1 MVKNVLIGKDTARRP
16 SRCTIVGR
24 FVGLRFI
31 LRQAAWLTAGFAA
44 ARFDDTR
51 WLQKR

>member
-1 MVKNVLIGKDTARRP
+1 MVKNVLIGKNMVRRAAP
-16 SRCTIVGR
+16 CTIAGR

-31 LRQAAWLTAGFAA
+31 LRQAAWLTAGFDAA
-44 ARFDDTR
+44 VSKGPQ